1 VLLKHFLSEELQ
13 EMTAGDVI
21 EKNRLLRVAASGD
34 VGERTGIFEAKLAGH
49 GEAP

>member
-21 EKNRLLRVAASGD
+21 EENRLLSLIEVP
-34 VGERTGIFEAKLAGH
+34 LAR
-49 GEAP
+49 E